1 MRSQGV
7 NAITHYG
14 VAFSERKTASAGI
27 HCKHH
32 AHTER
37 RAAQMKVAIV
47 EDEIRIREGIEKL
60 LKKLN
65 RQYEVVAVAEN
76 GEDGLNRIRETK
88 PDIVITDICMPVMD
102 GLEMLEKMTAE
113 GLGAKT
119 VVLSAYSDFEYARSA
134 MKYGVTEYL
143 LKPTSLMDFEQA
155 MAHVEEQV
163 MLDRSRK
170 PAEIGSIDQVFRDLL
185 LGRMKAS
192 PSWKDT

>member
-1 MRSQGV
+1 
-7 NAITHYG
+7 
-14 VAFSERKTASAGI
+14 
-27 HCKHH
+27 
-32 AHTER
+32 
-37 RAAQMKVAIV
+37 MKVAIV

-119 VVLSAYSDFEYARSA
+119 VVLSA
-134 MKYGVTEYL
+134 
-143 LKPTSLMDFEQA
+143 
-155 MAHVEEQV
+155 
-163 MLDRSRK
+163 
-170 PAEIGSIDQVFRDLL
+170 
-185 LGRMKAS
+185 
-192 PSWKDT
+192 